1 MIKEHYYKYLF
12 YIIFILV
19 ISILLFVSN
28 TLSISYKEALN
39 VFINQSM
46 LSYIT
51 KSSIYFFGQNDFAL
65 RFPFIAFYILSVILM
80 FLITKNYFKYEF
92 DRLISIVLFM
102 SLPGLLS
109 AALLVN
115 SAVVVT
121 FCTLLYIFYYQKTNK
136 HCYILLVLFLFV
148 DNSFAI
154 LFFALFFYARSS
166 KDKTLLIVSF
176 LLFILSMYIY
186 GFDTGGKPRGFFLNI
201 FAIYASIFSPLLFI
215 YFFYS
220 MYKIGIKGEKNLTW
234 HICMSALFLSFL
246 FSFRQY
252 IPIEDY
258 APYIIIAIPLMV
270 KLFFHT
276 LRIRLPQFRLRHYVI
291 TFFVLLV
298 LMVNIFLTLFNKPIY
313 LILDN
318 PKKHFAFQYHFIK
331 ELASLLKKNNINNI
345 EFKDKNL
352 ALRLK
357 FYGINEGTKYLLSK
371 KELASF
377 DKKLVISYHK
387 KDLFTVYLIKQ

>member
-12 YIIFILV
+12 YIIFILT
-19 ISILLFVSN
+19 IGILFFISN

-39 VFINQSM
+39 VFVNESM

-51 KSSIYFFGQNDFAL
+51 KSSIYFFGQNDFAI
-65 RFPFIAFYILSVILM
+65 RIPFISFYILSIILM
-80 FLITKNYFKYEF
+80 YLITKNYFKYEL

-102 SLPGLLS
+102 FLPGLLS

-115 SAVVVT
+115 SAIVVT
-121 FCTLLYIFYYQKTNK
+121 FFTLLYIYYYQRMNK

-154 LFFALFFYARSS
+154 LFFALLFFAKSS
-166 KDKTLLIVSF
+166 KNRTLMIVSF
-176 LLFILSMYIY
+176 ILFILSMYIY
-186 GFDTGGKPRGFFLNI
+186 GFDTGGKPRGFLFNM
-201 FAIYASIFSPLLFI
+201 FAIYSSIFSPLLFI

-220 MYKIGIKGEKNLTW
+220 IYRVGLKGQKDLTW
-234 HICMSALFLSFL
+234 YICISALFLSFL

-258 APYIIIAIPLMV
+258 APYVIIAIPLMV

-276 LRIRLPQFRLRHYVI
+276 LRIRLPQFRRKHYIISFLTLV
-291 TFFVLLV
+291 VLSI
-298 LMVNIFLTLFNKPIY
+298 NIFLTLFNKPIY
-313 LILDN
+313 FILDN

-331 ELASLLKKNNINNI
+331 ELAYLLKKNNINDI
-345 EFKDKNL
+345 EFKDKKL

-357 FYGINEGTKYLLSK
+357 FYGINKGTKYFLSRK
-371 KELASF
+371 KLAHF
-377 DKKLVISYHK
+377 DKKLTISYHK
-387 KDLFTVYLIKQ
+387 KDLYTVYLVKL

>member
-12 YIIFILV
+12 YIIFILA
-19 ISILLFVSN
+19 ISVLLFVSN

-39 VFINQSM
+39 VFVNQSM

-51 KSSIYFFGQNDFAL
+51 KSSIFFFGQNDFAL
-65 RFPFIAFYILSVILM
+65 RIPFIFFYILSVILM
-80 FLITKNYFKYEF
+80 FLITKNYFKYES
-92 DRLISIVLFM
+92 DRFISIILFM
-102 SLPGLLS
+102 TLPGLLS

-115 SAVVVT
+115 SAIVVT
-121 FCTLLYIFYYQKTNK
+121 FCTLLYIYYYQKTNK

-154 LFFALFFYARSS
+154 LFFALLFYARSS
-166 KDKTLLIVSF
+166 KDRILVIVS
-176 LLFILSMYIY
+176 LILFILSMYIY
-186 GFDTGGKPRGFFLNI
+186 GFDTGGKPRGFLFNM

-220 MYKIGIKGEKNLTW
+220 IYRVGLKGQKDLTW
-234 HICMSALFLSFL
+234 YICMSALFLSFL

-258 APYIIIAIPLMV
+258 APYVIIAIPLMV

-276 LRIRLPQFRLRHYVI
+276 LRIRLPQFRRKHYFISFLTLV
-291 TFFVLLV
+291 VLSINV
-298 LMVNIFLTLFNKPIY
+298 FLTLFNKPIY

-318 PKKHFAFQYHFIK
+318 PKKHFAFQYHFIN
-331 ELASLLKKNNINNI
+331 ELAYLLKENNINDI
-345 EFKDKNL
+345 EFKDKKL

-357 FYGINEGTKYLLSK
+357 FYGINEGKKYFLSRIK
-371 KELASF
+371 LANF
-377 DKKLVISYHK
+377 DKKLIISYHK
-387 KDLFTVYLIKQ
+387 KDLYTVYLVKN

>member
-1 MIKEHYYKYLF
+1 M
-12 YIIFILV
+12 
-19 ISILLFVSN
+19 
-28 TLSISYKEALN
+28 
-39 VFINQSM
+39 
-46 LSYIT
+46 
-51 KSSIYFFGQNDFAL
+51 
-65 RFPFIAFYILSVILM
+65 
-80 FLITKNYFKYEF
+80 
-92 DRLISIVLFM
+92 
-102 SLPGLLS
+102 
-109 AALLVN
+109 
-115 SAVVVT
+115 
-121 FCTLLYIFYYQKTNK
+121 
-136 HCYILLVLFLFV
+136 LVLFLFV

-186 GFDTGGKPRGFFLNI
+186 GFDTGGKPRGFFFNI

-220 MYKIGIKGEKNLTW
+220 MYKIGLKGEKNLTW
-234 HICMSALFLSFL
+234 YICMSALFLSFL

-357 FYGINEGTKYLLSK
+357 FYGINEGSKYLLSK

>member
-154 LFFALFFYARSS
+154 LFFALFFYARYS

-220 MYKIGIKGEKNLTW
+220 MYKIGLKGEKNLTW

>member
-121 FCTLLYIFYYQKTNK
+121 FVPFYIFFIIKKQIN
-136 HCYILLVLFLFV
+136 
-148 DNSFAI
+148 
-154 LFFALFFYARSS
+154 
-166 KDKTLLIVSF
+166 IV
-176 LLFILSMYIY
+176 IY
-186 GFDTGGKPRGFFLNI
+186 
-201 FAIYASIFSPLLFI
+201 
-215 YFFYS
+215 
-220 MYKIGIKGEKNLTW
+220 
-234 HICMSALFLSFL
+234 C
-246 FSFRQY
+246 
-252 IPIEDY
+252 
-258 APYIIIAIPLMV
+258 
-270 KLFFHT
+270 
-276 LRIRLPQFRLRHYVI
+276 
-291 TFFVLLV
+291 
-298 LMVNIFLTLFNKPIY
+298 
-313 LILDN
+313 
-318 PKKHFAFQYHFIK
+318 
-331 ELASLLKKNNINNI
+331 
-345 EFKDKNL
+345 
-352 ALRLK
+352 
-357 FYGINEGTKYLLSK
+357 
-371 KELASF
+371 
-377 DKKLVISYHK
+377 
-387 KDLFTVYLIKQ
+387 